1 MGFGSYYF
9 FYKLREEVEKTDG
22 DGSIYLLLNQE
33 VKKVV
38 CPIISNQIPL
48 EYVEDVYQDV
58 FFSVWKNITSY
69 IINMEH
75 KTECQR
81 LAWLIIVAKG
91 RIADCYKKIKKIDSE
106 LIYIEDI
113 GYEIA
118 SDNKL
123 CYGYNEFIL
132 RMKNVLL
139 NLFSISTSP
148 EK

>member
-9 FYKLREEVEKTDG
+9 FYKLREEVKKT

-38 CPIISNQIPL
+38 CPIILNQIPL

-75 KTECQR
+75 
-81 LAWLIIVAKG
+81 
-91 RIADCYKKIKKIDSE
+91 SE
-106 LIYIEDI
+106 
-113 GYEIA
+113 A
-118 SDNKL
+118 
-123 CYGYNEFIL
+123 
-132 RMKNVLL
+132 
-139 NLFSISTSP
+139 
-148 EK
+148 